1 MRYIIATIKPWNI
14 SFLKKNRKKLP
25 GSCFFIFEPKKLNLK
40 YLKKINPER
49 VFFIHWSQF
58 IKAEI
63 YNSYQCILF
72 HMTDL
77 PYGRGGSPLQNLI
90 LRKKKITKISAIKVD
105 KIYDSGDIYLKR
117 SLRLSGTAHDIFVRS
132 INIIFNMIKILV
144 KKNIKPK
151 KQKKS
156 KIIFKRLSI
165 KDNEINFSALKNII
179 DIYDK
184 IRMVDAETYP
194 RAYCDLGNFKLT
206 LSNSKV
212 KGSKL
217 LASVVIQKK

>member
-1 MRYIIATIKPWNI
+1 
-14 SFLKKNRKKLP
+14 
-25 GSCFFIFEPKKLNLK
+25 
-40 YLKKINPER
+40 
-49 VFFIHWSQF
+49 
-58 IKAEI
+58 
-63 YNSYQCILF
+63 
-72 HMTDL
+72 
-77 PYGRGGSPLQNLI
+77 
-90 LRKKKITKISAIKVD
+90 
-105 KIYDSGDIYLKR
+105 
-117 SLRLSGTAHDIFVRS
+117 
-132 INIIFNMIKILV
+132 MIKILV